1 MCREVA
7 KGQGRLERVEAAM
20 VEAARAG
27 EKAVAAKTAA
37 ARAVATEA
45 VAEVGATVEL
55 HLEVKMV
62 AKAAAKAAETVVA
75 RWPRPAWTLPHSARG
90 LRGQLLRPCPLFTAR
105 SHRKSTPRRRA
116 ASATVRDDLIITVS
130 ANSHL

>member
-1 MCREVA
+1 MA
-7 KGQGRLERVEAAM
+7 EAAM
-20 VEAARAG
+20 AG
-27 EKAVAAKTAA
+27 EKAVAAKPAT

-105 SHRKSTPRRRA
+105 RDRQERPRRLRRFA
-116 ASATVRDDLIITVS
+116 M
-130 ANSHL
+130 N